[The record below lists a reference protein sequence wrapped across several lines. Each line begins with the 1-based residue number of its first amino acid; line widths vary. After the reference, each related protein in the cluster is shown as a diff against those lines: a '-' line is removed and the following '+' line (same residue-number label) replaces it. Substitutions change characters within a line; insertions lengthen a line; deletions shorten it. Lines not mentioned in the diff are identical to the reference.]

1 MNTLQRRS
9 FPVAALG
16 LLVLLAAGPAAT
28 SRGQVA
34 AVPVVAD
41 QTADQAWS
49 DLATKTYDQRDQ
61 LMTGV
66 NRLSARLDDQIRA
79 LKAKRA
85 GMTTDVKDWDFDMK
99 DVEECRSL
107 LTSRISDLKQTNT
120 QDTYLAARDKVG
132 EAWIAAEAAVD
143 KMHTTVTS

>member
-1 MNTLQRRS
+1 MKTLQRRPL
-9 FPVAALG
+9 PVAALG
-16 LLVLLAAGPAAT
+16 LMVLAAAFLAAPARA
-28 SRGQVA
+28 QVA
-34 AVPVVAD
+34 AVPEVAD

-49 DLATKTYDQRDQ
+49 DLSLKTYDQRDQ
-61 LMTGV
+61 LISGV

-85 GMTTDVKDWDFDMK
+85 GMTTDVKDWDFQMK

-107 LTSRISDLKQTNT
+107 LTSRISAVKQANT
-120 QDTYLAARDKVG
+120 QETYIAARDKVG
-132 EAWIAAEAAVD
+132 EAWVAAEAAVD

>member
-66 NRLSARLDDQIRA
+66 NRLSARLDDLMTGSNGPGAAQADLRLCRTMRRRSRSVVPPQIPS
-79 LKAKRA
+79 
-85 GMTTDVKDWDFDMK
+85 
-99 DVEECRSL
+99 RS
-107 LTSRISDLKQTNT
+107 R
-120 QDTYLAARDKVG
+120 
-132 EAWIAAEAAVD
+132 
-143 KMHTTVTS
+143 